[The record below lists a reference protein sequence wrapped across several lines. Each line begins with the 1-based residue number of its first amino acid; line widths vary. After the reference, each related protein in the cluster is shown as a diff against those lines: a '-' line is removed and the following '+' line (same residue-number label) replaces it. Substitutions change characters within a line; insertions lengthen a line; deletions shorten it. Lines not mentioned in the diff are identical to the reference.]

1 MLSYFKLRKLRKE
14 IKDIRIAAKHRLV
27 SDDDILSEE
36 KKDALK
42 AILNE
47 ASEMKRSKNTAAI
60 DSFITGSSSKLNAL
74 SGLHGNKR
82 KLRNVLDVLAVA
94 FAVAFGIR
102 ALYLQP
108 FKIPTSSMQPTLY
121 GIHYVDKKGFAEHNS
136 AMANLL
142 KIPYLA
148 VRPAYLKI
156 EEDGEFQ
163 AYQPIKEL
171 GLFDSTKIQIGNTV
185 YTLPGTINQ
194 LAYYLDLRNSRMFRK
209 DDVPA
214 NGWFSTG
221 DHLFVD
227 RVSIHY
233 LPPKRG
239 DVIVFNT
246 ENIKSPTQPLGGYYY
261 IKRLA
266 GLPGDTLKIVDRILY
281 IKPKGADEFKPAT
294 AFSDKFKRIY
304 SMEGGYQ
311 GHIAS
316 ELLAPGLELV
326 VPENMYFAL
335 GDNTSNSLD
344 SRNWGFIPRKNMIG
358 RALNIFWPLSRR
370 WGLVDTK
377 PALSGKTVLPDS
389 MSWQ

>member
-14 IKDIRIAAKHRLV
+14 LKEVRLAARRRLI
-27 SDDDILSEE
+27 SDDDILSDD
-36 KKDALK
+36 KKAALK
-42 AILNE
+42 TIFEE
-47 ASEMKRSKNTAAI
+47 ASAVNRSDAAAM
-60 DSFITGSSSKLNAL
+60 DSFVRSRSSKLNAL
-74 SGLHGNKR
+74 ADVHGNKR
-82 KLRNVLDVLAVA
+82 KLRNFLDVLAVA

-108 FKIPTSSMQPTLY
+108 FKIPTSSMQPTLF
-121 GIHYVDKKGFAEHNS
+121 GIHYVDRKGFAEHNG
-136 AMANLL
+136 AAANLL

-148 VRPAYLKI
+148 VRPAHLKI
-156 EEDGEFQ
+156 EEDGEFK
-163 AYQPIKEL
+163 AYQPARKF
-171 GLFDSTKIQIGNTV
+171 GLFDETTLQIGNRV

-194 LAYYLDLRNSRMFRK
+194 VARYLDLERRQEFKK
-209 DDVPA
+209 DEVPA
-214 NGWFSTG
+214 DGWLSTG

-233 LPPKRG
+233 LPPRRG
-239 DVIVFNT
+239 DVIVFTT
-246 ENIKSPTQPLGGYYY
+246 EGIKSPTQPLGGYYY

-266 GLPGDTLKIVDRILY
+266 GLPGDTLKIVDRVLY
-281 IKPKGADEFKPAT
+281 IKPKGATEFKPAT
-294 AFSDKFKRIY
+294 AFSDKFKRLY

-316 ELLAPGLELV
+316 ELLGPGLELV
-326 VPENMYFAL
+326 VPENMFFAL

-344 SRNWGFIPRKNMIG
+344 GRNWGFIPRKNMIG

-377 PALSGKTVLPDS
+377 PALSGKTVLPGS
-389 MSWQ
+389 MGWQ